1 MSMKYVVVS
10 GGVLSGLGKGVTA
23 SSIGVLLKSAGLR
36 VTSIKIDP
44 YLNSDAGT
52 MSPFEHGEVF
62 VLDDGGEADL
72 DLGNYE
78 RFLDINLAKDNNLTT
93 GKVYS
98 KVIEAERRG
107 DYLGK
112 TVQVIPHI
120 TDAVMEWIEDIA
132 SKPADGSDQ
141 TPDACIIELGGTVG
155 DIESSPYIEALRQFQ
170 FRVGRDNVTF
180 VHVSLVPVMG
190 PVGEQKTKP
199 TQHTV
204 KELRGL
210 GISPDILVCRS
221 TAPLNLETKEKL
233 AAFCHV
239 SPDAVFSTHDVPNIY
254 HVPLMLQEQGLC
266 NILGVDCE
274 TTGLLAEWRKMALH
288 LDTLEQEVRI
298 AMVGKY
304 TGLSDAYLSVIK
316 SLQHAAMAVDRKLV
330 IDWVEASHLE
340 DDWSDAEESASAWKM
355 LKGADGILV
364 PGGFGDR
371 GIEGK
376 ITAANYSRINNVPY
390 LGICLGL
397 QVATIEFCR
406 NVLGLTGANST
417 EFDESVEHAAVVFMP
432 EISKTHLGGT
442 MRLGSRPTVWQV
454 DECKIRTL
462 YGEGDSVDE
471 RHRHR
476 YEVNPDL
483 IEQIEAAGLK
493 FVGKDETGQRCEI
506 FELEG
511 HPYFVG
517 VQYHPE
523 FKSRPNR
530 PSPPFLGLL
539 QAATKN

>member
-1 MSMKYVVVS
+1 MKYVVVS

-62 VLDDGGEADL
+62 VLDDGGEVDL

-78 RFLDINLAKDNNLTT
+78 RFLDINLGKDNNLTT
-93 GKVYS
+93 GKIYS

-112 TVQVIPHI
+112 TVQVIPHV
-120 TDAVMEWIEDIA
+120 TDAVQEWIEDVA
-132 SKPADGSDQ
+132 HQPADGSGEI
-141 TPDACIIELGGTVG
+141 PDACIIELGGTVG

-170 FRVGRDNVTF
+170 FRVGRENVTF

-210 GISPDILVCRS
+210 GITPDILVCRS
-221 TAPLNLETKEKL
+221 SSPLADETREKL

-239 SPDAVFSTHDVPNIY
+239 SPKAVMSTHDVPNIY
-254 HVPLMLQEQGLC
+254 HVPLMLQDQGLC
-266 NILGVDCE
+266 DILGVDCHS
-274 TTGLLAEWRKMALH
+274 TTLLADWKVMAHH
-288 LDTLEQEVRI
+288 LDTLTEEVHI

-304 TGLSDAYLSVIK
+304 TNLSDAYLSVIK

-330 IDWVEASHLE
+330 IDWIEASHLE
-340 DDWSDAEESASAWKM
+340 SDWDNEEEKISAWSLLEKAN
-355 LKGADGILV
+355 GVLV

-371 GIEGK
+371 GVEGK
-376 ITAANYSRINNVPY
+376 ILAAHYARTNNTPY

-406 NVLGLTGANST
+406 NVLGLEGANST
-417 EFDESVEHAAVVFMP
+417 EFDENAPTAAVVFMP

-442 MRLGSRPTVWQV
+442 MRLGARPTLWQV
-454 DECKIRTL
+454 DDCAIKRL
-462 YGEGDSVDE
+462 YGQGDSVDE

-483 IEQIEAAGLK
+483 IARIEAAGLV

-511 HPYFVG
+511 HPYYVG

-523 FKSRPNR
+523 FKSRPGR

-539 QAATKN
+539 QASVLNS